1 MVVLNGRTV
10 CGFGVSTFRF
20 LNMSSFK
27 TFLFGFCEFGSSFHA
42 RIVAVHMK
50 KKEII

>member
-1 MVVLNGRTV
+1 MIVLNGRTV
-10 CGFGVSTFRF
+10 CGFDVSTRF
-20 LNMSSFK
+20 SNMASFK
-27 TFLFGFCEFGSSFHA
+27 TFLFVFCECGSSFHA